1 MSLVI
6 PDDLVH
12 ATGMSA
18 EELKQEIAVML
29 FQRESLT
36 LAQASRLAG
45 LSRLEMQ
52 QLLAA
57 RQIPVHYDVADFEQ
71 DLNTL
76 HKLGQE

>member
-18 EELKQEIAVML
+18 EELKREIAVML
-29 FQRESLT
+29 FQRENLT

-52 QLLAA
+52 QLLAT

-71 DLNTL
+71 DLDTL

>member
-12 ATGMSA
+12 ATRMSA